1 MCVMLLFAS
10 RASRSRAFSMPRRWS
25 GVGHAEPGGQGQ
37 DAGALA
43 VVVALG
49 QVLVQDAADAGLG
62 GDVGWA
68 AHADS
73 RVVVLFSRRNA
84 VISARRASSRC
95 RSRAGREAS
104 RRSMR
109 SISRCQAAVL
119 AGVRAT
125 LRQARG
131 F

>member
-43 VVVALG
+43 VVVELG

-95 RSRAGREAS
+95 RSRGGRAGGGAS

-109 SISRCQAAVL
+109 
-119 AGVRAT
+119 
-125 LRQARG
+125 RG
-131 F
+131 TAPC